1 MKELPIK
8 LGPLSL
14 LLTVIVLCMTT
25 LSILTFTTARADMRL
40 AEIYADTVRTRY
52 ELETRG
58 QDFLAAAERGGLAE
72 AAPLADAVE
81 RDGAL
86 CRASFADADGFRLE
100 IVLEQKTGGWTVRE
114 WTHTRAWEEN
124 TEIGNLWQGNETT
137 GENGQ

>member
-1 MKELPIK
+1 MKELPIR

-25 LSILTFTTARADMRL
+25 LSILTFSTARADLRL

-58 QDFLAAAERGGLAE
+58 QDFLAAAERGGLA
-72 AAPLADAVE
+72 AASPLADAVE
-81 RDGAL
+81 HDGVR
-86 CRASFADADGFRLE
+86 CRAAFETTDGFRLE
-100 IVLEQKTGGWTVRE
+100 IVLEQAADGWTVRE

-124 TEIGNLWQGNETT
+124 TEIGNLWQGNGET